1 MQTRQSPLY
10 LSPHLPGW
18 PGRDSRV
25 HFTGGKTW
33 AQGHDWL
40 CDLVDIPLAVGQGLG
55 HGSDARAHCTM
66 LTVPMHVCAN
76 THTRIHTWVY
86 IDTFAHADT
95 QTHTHHT
102 HACTHIHRHI
112 HRGTHRYTR
121 TQTHHLHSYTYAD
134 THYIHSCVHTQA
146 YTDTSAYTHWH
157 IQMTHTHAPLGPEAL

>member
-1 MQTRQSPLY
+1 MQTQQSPLY

-66 LTVPMHVCAN
+66 LTVPMHVCAS

-95 QTHTHHT
+95 QMHTHHT
-102 HACTHIHRHI
+102 HACTHI